1 MTGGKGNPVDRLRE
15 QLDRTLGSAYAVE
28 EELGGGGMSRV
39 FVARDTT
46 LERRVVIKVLAEHL
60 RGDVSVERFNR
71 EIMLVAGLQHP
82 HIVGVLS
89 AGALDGLPYFIMPWV
104 EGESLRQQLAKGPL
118 PISQAISVLQDVAR
132 ALAYAHDR
140 GIVHRDV
147 KPDNILLSHGAA
159 ALTDFGVAKALRSAR
174 ETQDGVDAETLTQ
187 AGMSL
192 GTPAY
197 MAPEQAAGDE
207 DVDARADIYALG
219 VTAYEML
226 VGRPP
231 FHGRPFSAL
240 IAAHLTETPPPLSR
254 PDTPVGLRKLVMA
267 CLAKDPAQRPP
278 SAGAIVAALDDPE
291 IRSGTWSVAAT
302 RRRRV
307 GAIAGV
313 GLTAILAL
321 VAFLLVR
328 PRAADSATLEK
339 SIAVLPL
346 VNVSGDT
353 ADRYF
358 ADGMTDELISVL
370 QTVPGLRV
378 ASRTAVFA
386 YRRESASPEQIGRDL
401 RVSTLLEGTV
411 RRGGNQLRLTAQ
423 LVSADDGF
431 TMWSQTYQSDLH
443 DVFAVQDSIAQAI
456 AAALRERF
464 GDRRLAVELRKG
476 TRDLEAYD
484 EYLRGRYLFG
494 QRGEDALRKSIDYF
508 QRAIARD
515 SAFAAAHAGLAEA
528 YGVLPYY
535 APVSP
540 DSVLA
545 LGLEAADRA
554 IALDSALAAAFASRG
569 GLLINAWRWAEAEQ
583 AFRTAI
589 RLDPEY
595 ASAHQWYGEELLIL
609 GHVDSAVAELR
620 RATELDPVS
629 AVMAASYA
637 GALAVAGRPEEALRA
652 GRRAVELAPDT
663 YVARWLFGAALL
675 YLGRNP
681 AAIVELEAARAA
693 GAPPHALGL
702 LAYAYART
710 GRGREAREFLEMLRS
725 LPDQTGAAIE
735 VARIYLGLGQLDSA
749 FVWLGRA
756 VDQHDFKLNAETL
769 WSPIWAPLHP
779 DPRFA
784 ALLARL
790 NLPTRR

>member
-1 MTGGKGNPVDRLRE
+1 MTGGKGNQVDRLRE
-15 QLDRTLGSAYAVE
+15 QLDEALGSAYAVE
-28 EELGGGGMSRV
+28 QELGGGGMSRV
-39 FVARDTT
+39 FVARDQA
-46 LERRVVIKVLAEHL
+46 LDRRVVIKVLAEHL

-71 EIMLVAGLQHP
+71 EIMLAAGLQHP

-89 AGALDGLPYFIMPWV
+89 AGAVEGLPYFIMPWV
-104 EGESLRQQLAKGPL
+104 EGESLRQRLAAGPL
-118 PISQAISVLQDVAR
+118 PITQTISVLQDVAR

-174 ETQDGVDAETLTQ
+174 ETQDTPGAETLTQ

-197 MAPEQAAGDE
+197 MAPEQAAGDTE
-207 DVDARADIYALG
+207 IDARADIYSLG

-226 VGRPP
+226 TGQPP

-240 IAAHLTETPPPLSR
+240 IAAHLTEVPPPLRR
-254 PDTPVGLRKLVMA
+254 PDVPVGLRTLVMA

-278 SAGAIVAALDDPE
+278 SAGALVAALDNPE
-291 IRSGTWSVAAT
+291 IRSGAWSVAAT

-307 GAIAGV
+307 GVLAGI
-313 GLTAILAL
+313 GLAAVLVLAG
-321 VAFLLVR
+321 FLIVR

-353 ADRYF
+353 ADTYF
-358 ADGMTDELISVL
+358 ADGMTDELISAL

-386 YRRESASPEQIGRDL
+386 YRRDNVSPEQIGRDL

-411 RRGGNQLRLTAQ
+411 RRGGSQLRLTAQ
-423 LVSADDGF
+423 LVNADDGF

-484 EYLRGRYLFG
+484 EYLRGRYLFA
-494 QRGEDALRKSIDYF
+494 QRGEDALRKSIEYF
-508 QRAIARD
+508 RKAIARD
-515 SAFAAAHAGLAEA
+515 SMFAAAHAGLAEA

-540 DSVLA
+540 DSVLG
-545 LGLEAADRA
+545 LGLEAADQA

-569 GLLINAWRWAEAEQ
+569 GLLINAWRWTEAEQ

-637 GALAVAGRPEEALRA
+637 GALAVAGRKDEALRA

-675 YLGRNP
+675 HLGRDS

-702 LAYAYART
+702 LAYAYARV
-710 GRGREAREFLEMLRS
+710 GRRTEARAFLEMLRT
-725 LPDQTGAAIE
+725 LPNQTGAGIE
-735 VARIYLGLGQLDSA
+735 VARIYLGLGQMDSA
-749 FVWLGRA
+749 FVWLDRA

-769 WSPIWAPLHP
+769 WSPIWAPLHR

-784 ALLARL
+784 AVLARL